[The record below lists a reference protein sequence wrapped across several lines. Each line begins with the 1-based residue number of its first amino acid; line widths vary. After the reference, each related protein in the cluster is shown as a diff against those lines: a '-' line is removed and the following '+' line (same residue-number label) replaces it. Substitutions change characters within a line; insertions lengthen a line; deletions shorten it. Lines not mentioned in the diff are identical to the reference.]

1 MAIAAWL
8 VWRQDGF
15 AGAKVPL
22 ALFGVQLALNV
33 LWSCI
38 FFGLETPASPS
49 WECFCFGRQSR
60 RRWQRSGRFRR
71 WPEFC
76 SCPTWPE

>member
-22 ALFGVQLALNV
+22 ALFGVQLAILAASYLRILESGLHFNLNPP
-33 LWSCI
+33 LSRNA
-38 FFGLETPASPS
+38 FGQ
-49 WECFCFGRQSR
+49 G
-60 RRWQRSGRFRR
+60 GMK
-71 WPEFC
+71 
-76 SCPTWPE
+76 